1 MVNPA
6 NLTIKRASAHPPK
19 GKVYKSSLFLL
30 KIFSSGFPGSF
41 QPAQSTT

>member
-6 NLTIKRASAHPPK
+6 NLTIKKSLCAPPK
-19 GKVYKSSLFLL
+19 GKVYRSSLFLL

-41 QPAQSTT
+41 RPAQSTT